1 MFRNGKAPNVRDIS
15 VGKIYEYLGP
25 EISEGILGFH
35 SFTGC
40 DKTSQFYGKS
50 KTELYKT
57 FSNSHIEDLSAF
69 IHLGQD
75 TNIPS
80 GDVIEGLHRF
90 IIKAYLKQ
98 ASVRITTIAELRWQM
113 FNKNEKSIEN
123 LPPTVETLYCKIL
136 RCHYITYIL
145 KNSLTSNF
153 YKPDPTLYG
162 WRYSEDKLVPIPS
175 KNKLPAPSNI
185 ISLTMCSC
193 KTSNRCK
200 CKKHYLNCTDACRCT

>member
-1 MFRNGKAPNVRDIS
+1 
-15 VGKIYEYLGP
+15 
-25 EISEGILGFH
+25 
-35 SFTGC
+35 
-40 DKTSQFYGKS
+40 
-50 KTELYKT
+50 
-57 FSNSHIEDLSAF
+57 
-69 IHLGQD
+69 
-75 TNIPS
+75 
-80 GDVIEGLHRF
+80 
-90 IIKAYLKQ
+90 
-98 ASVRITTIAELRWQM
+98 M